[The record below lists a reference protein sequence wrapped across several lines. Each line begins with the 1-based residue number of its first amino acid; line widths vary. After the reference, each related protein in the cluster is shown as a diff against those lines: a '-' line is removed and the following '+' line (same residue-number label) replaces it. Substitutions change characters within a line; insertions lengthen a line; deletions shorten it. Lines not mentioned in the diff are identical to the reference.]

1 MKKQIFLVT
10 LAGLVLSGNLFAQ
23 DLSGTWQQID
33 DKTGSPKA
41 IIEIRKEANDTF
53 TGKIVKVTPRP
64 GYSPRETCNNCPA
77 PYTNQPIL
85 GMDLIKGLKH
95 VPGTNNYEKGRI
107 IDPLVGKVYDTK
119 IKLNS
124 TGKRLTLRAY
134 MGVSS
139 LGRSQT
145 WLRLD

>member
-33 DKTGSPKA
+33 EKTGSPKA

>member
-10 LAGLVLSGNLFAQ
+10 LAGLFLSGNLFAQ

-33 DKTGSPKA
+33 DKTGSQKA

-139 LGRSQT
+139 LGRSQS

>member
-64 GYSPRETCNNCPA
+64 GYSPRETCNKCPA

-145 WLRLD
+145 WLRLE

>member
-145 WLRLD
+145 WIKSE

>member
-124 TGKRLTLRAY
+124 TGNRLTLRAY

>member
-1 MKKQIFLVT
+1 
-10 LAGLVLSGNLFAQ
+10 
-23 DLSGTWQQID
+23 
-33 DKTGSPKA
+33 
-41 IIEIRKEANDTF
+41 
-53 TGKIVKVTPRP
+53 
-64 GYSPRETCNNCPA
+64 
-77 PYTNQPIL
+77 
-85 GMDLIKGLKH
+85 MDLIKGLKH
-95 VPGTNNYEKGRI
+95 VPGTNNYENGRI
-107 IDPLVGKVYDTK
+107 IDPLVGQVYDTK

>member
-77 PYTNQPIL
+77 PYTNQPSL

>member
-124 TGKRLTLRAY
+124 TGKRLTLSAY

>member
-85 GMDLIKGLKH
+85 GMDLMKGLKH

>member
-53 TGKIVKVTPRP
+53 TGKIVKVTHRP

>member
-95 VPGTNNYEKGRI
+95 VPGTNNYAKGRI

>member
-53 TGKIVKVTPRP
+53 IGKIVKVTPRP

>member
-124 TGKRLTLRAY
+124 TGKRITLRAY

>member
-119 IKLNS
+119 IKLDS

>member
-10 LAGLVLSGNLFAQ
+10 LAGLVFSGNLFAE

>member
-64 GYSPRETCNNCPA
+64 GYSPRETCNKCPA